1 MRDEIMNC
9 NLDNNIASDSIFSQT
24 GNDYFKNLK
33 KQNRNNN
40 EILQQLSEH
49 NLEFLYNK
57 KSIQNMK
64 NIIIY
69 TDQYNALREKWNNKI
84 LH

>member
-1 MRDEIMNC
+1 MNC